1 MGQSKAHQWIH
12 VLLAVLQATLRT
24 LRDAPDP
31 VRDGVGQA
39 RRGGCGRRGCHGR
52 AVGGAA
58 ADVQSARGSGT
69 GACLPPFGADGTERR
84 IRRPQDPLE
93 QRCCYSGKEKCHT
106 VKNVLLINAVL
117 TILFLSETYAGSA
130 RDKRIAEATPYPPC
144 PQGAGCSRIWASWH
158 SPSTRSR

>member
-52 AVGGAA
+52 AVGGVA

-117 TILFLSETYAGSA
+117 TILFLSETYAGAHTISA
-130 RDKRIAEATPYPPC
+130 LLRRPRTPC